1 MTTNTEIPAARLGSL
16 SRYVQ
21 DHLGDELRAAY
32 GNPTEQRVP
41 RHMAKLI
48 ARTSQIIRA
57 HQEPVSEAF
66 VDGIMGSIP
75 SLRAFAISLTR
86 NADRAEDLVQ
96 DTVLRAL
103 SRREGFE
110 EGTNMQAWLFTI
122 LRNSFFTSHRTK
134 GREVEDADGYHAASL
149 ITIPDQDDRLA
160 IKDLQV
166 ALGQLSSDQRAAIML
181 VGADGMTYEE
191 AAEALDCAVGT
202 VKSRVNRARA
212 RLAVLMGLVEAEAG
226 DKSLA
231 EI

>member
-1 MTTNTEIPAARLGSL
+1 MCRTIS
-16 SRYVQ
+16 
-21 DHLGDELRAAY
+21 GDELRADLRESRR
-32 GNPTEQRVP
+32 P
-41 RHMAKLI
+41 
-48 ARTSQIIRA
+48 ARAPA
-57 HQEPVSEAF
+57 HGEIDFPDQPDHPGASGAGEPGVCGRDHGEHPVAP
-66 VDGIMGSIP
+66 G
-75 SLRAFAISLTR
+75 LRYFADR

-166 ALGQLSSDQRAAIML
+166 ALGQLSSDQRAAIIL
-181 VGADGMTYEE
+181 VGADGLTYEE
-191 AAEALDCAVGT
+191 AAEALECAVGT
-202 VKSRVNRARA
+202 VKSRVNRAGRPA
-212 RLAVLMGLVEAEAG
+212 GSLMGLVEGKRQSRWRKCRRTGASNG
-226 DKSLA
+226 PT
-231 EI
+231 